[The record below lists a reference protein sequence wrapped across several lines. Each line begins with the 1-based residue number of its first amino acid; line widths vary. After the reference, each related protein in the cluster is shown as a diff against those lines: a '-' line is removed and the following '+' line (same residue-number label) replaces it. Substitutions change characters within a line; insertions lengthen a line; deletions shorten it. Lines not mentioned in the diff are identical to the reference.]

1 MYTKTFK
8 KINSKFEE
16 VIYTQEV
23 EVIEVIKQEYENTL
37 KEYGV
42 SSSEIKYL
50 MQGSNFNATM
60 EEAAY
65 DFGMEFEDILESDN
79 DIVDDFC
86 QTLEDYIDY

>member
-16 VIYTQEV
+16 VTYTQEV
-23 EVIEVIKQEYENTL
+23 EAIEIIKQEYENTL
-37 KEYGV
+37 KEFGV

-65 DFGMEFEDILESDN
+65 DFGMDFEDILESDEN
-79 DIVDDFC
+79 VVDDFC
-86 QTLEDYIDY
+86 QTFEDYIDY